1 LILKPTIILVI
12 LQAYYKNALT
22 LAATIVSLENVMS
35 QINNIAKIFNPK
47 ALLMSFRS
55 DIDLT
60 EDDVKEAR
68 GYIAKYWKS
77 LERYHPEDD
86 ESLIGLPN
94 KYLVP
99 SYVENTVFDL
109 NELYYWDS
117 YFMVQSLLDEDHKE
131 LVMGI
136 LDDLVYLFKR
146 FKVIPNA
153 SRTYLMGRSQPPFLT
168 SFIFD
173 VYTAYN
179 PGVEWLKERID
190 VAKQE
195 YEIVWM
201 GVKKPNE
208 RQVYKGLSRYYDTN
222 YLHDLAEAESGWDM
236 TPRFARHALN
246 YLPIDLNS
254 LLYKYEA
261 DFARAAKIMNNKR
274 EAAQWED
281 KAKLRKDTID
291 TLMWDKTRGLFY
303 DYNYVKEKRG
313 SVSSLASYYPL
324 WSGMVDTH
332 QAAGL
337 VKSLRR
343 FEHKGGLATTDSL
356 PVGQFVLGSMPTQWA
371 YPNGWA
377 PLHYLIIKGLER
389 YGYHKDARRIAMK
402 WLKTNL
408 SWFNDNHIFLE
419 KYNVVA
425 PDKPPLKGVYPSQ
438 EGFGW
443 TNSVF
448 ESLCKEYVD
457 RKL

>member
-1 LILKPTIILVI
+1 M
-12 LQAYYKNALT
+12 N
-22 LAATIVSLENVMS
+22 
-35 QINNIAKIFNPK
+35 QINNLVKILNPK

-60 EDDVKEAR
+60 EEDVREAR
-68 GYIAKYWKS
+68 EYIAKYWSKV
-77 LERYHPEDD
+77 ERFHPEDD
-86 ESLIGLPN
+86 ESLIGLPH

-99 SYVENTVFDL
+99 SFVENTAFDF

-117 YFMVQSLLDEDHKE
+117 YFMVQSLLDEDHKD

-136 LDDLVYLFKR
+136 LDNLIYLFNR

-153 SRTYLMGRSQPPFLT
+153 SRTYLMGRSQPPLLT

-173 VYTAYN
+173 VYSAYN
-179 PGVEWLKERID
+179 PGPDWLKEHIE

-201 GVKKPNE
+201 GEKKPNV

-222 YLHDLAEAESGWDM
+222 YLHDLAEAESAWDM
-236 TPRFARHALN
+236 TPRFSRHALN

-254 LLYKYEA
+254 LLYKYEM
-261 DFARAAKIMNNKR
+261 DFARTAKILSNKR
-274 EAAQWED
+274 EAAKWED
-281 KAKLRKDTID
+281 KAKLRKAKID
-291 TLMWDKTRGLFY
+291 ELMWDKTKGLYF
-303 DYNYVKEKRG
+303 DYNYVKERRG
-313 SVSSLASYYPL
+313 GVWSLAGYYPL
-324 WSGMVDTH
+324 WSGMANDH
-332 QAAGL
+332 QAASL

-343 FEHKGGLATTDSL
+343 FEHKGGLATTDAL

-389 YGYHKDARRIAMK
+389 YGFHKDARRIAMK

-425 PDKPPLKGVYPSQ
+425 PDKPPIKGVYPSQ

-443 TNSVF
+443 TNAIF
-448 ESLCKEYVD
+448 ERLCQEYVD